1 MELENI
7 IYICRTFSCFYSFYS
22 WISKFYVYY
31 DWCFNHLFFSKRYS
45 IEIMEVINLFL
56 YNPTYIIVFIV
67 ALLFY
72 LFKPKKINSLYGY
85 RTKKS
90 MKDKESWDFSQKYSS
105 KIFLSFSI
113 LLLILH

>member
-1 MELENI
+1 
-7 IYICRTFSCFYSFYS
+7 
-22 WISKFYVYY
+22 
-31 DWCFNHLFFSKRYS
+31 
-45 IEIMEVINLFL
+45 MEVINLFL

-113 LLLILH
+113 LLLILQLLMYLIFGYKEFIGIVLILIFVIGSIILIYHIENSIN